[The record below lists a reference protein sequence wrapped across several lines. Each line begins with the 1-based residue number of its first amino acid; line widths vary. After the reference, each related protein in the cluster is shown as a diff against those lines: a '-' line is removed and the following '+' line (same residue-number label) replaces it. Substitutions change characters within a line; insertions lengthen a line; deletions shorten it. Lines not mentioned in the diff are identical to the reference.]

1 MRFAEFPDIS
11 LAISFFPMSSCIWW
25 RGRCYYR
32 QNRRLWFIACIPT
45 FDERSVRNAI
55 CFFKK
60 ANDSLDNSGFLCFVG
75 SHVCLVSTLAFFST
89 FIFQIFYFHLLS
101 LLTGDEIVL
110 QRHQCYRFSNFNQV
124 IYELNYSLYIL
135 HLFFVSH
142 VSVLRFSAIKCT
154 MQM

>member
-75 SHVCLVSTLAFFST
+75 SH
-89 FIFQIFYFHLLS
+89 
-101 LLTGDEIVL
+101 
-110 QRHQCYRFSNFNQV
+110 RHQCYRFSNFNQV